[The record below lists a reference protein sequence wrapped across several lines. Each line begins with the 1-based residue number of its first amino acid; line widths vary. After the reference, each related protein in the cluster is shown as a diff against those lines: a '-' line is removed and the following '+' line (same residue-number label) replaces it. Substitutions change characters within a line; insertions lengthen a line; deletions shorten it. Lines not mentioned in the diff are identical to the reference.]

1 MPYILEDIFEV
12 ILMFFDFQVDVPDA
26 PGLLVRKKRENYYSV
41 EYERTYDP
49 VKQYTYPKRAM
60 IGRQLNKD
68 DRKMW
73 PNENFLKYFPD
84 AGLPKTMDRTARSPY
99 LNAGS
104 FIVLEKIIG
113 EYHLPELL
121 QKYMSRKDAGL
132 LLDLACYSIISEDN
146 AGQYYPDYAYCH
158 PLFTSGMRIYSDSKV
173 SDFLHSIK
181 ADQTVGFLNSWNE
194 SRNKREKVYISYDS
208 TNKNCQ
214 AGDIDMVEF
223 GHPKTNAGLPVF
235 NYSVAY
241 DTANREPLFYEQ
253 YPGSIN
259 DVSQLRYAVDKAYS
273 YGYRKLGFILDRGY
287 FSRANLA
294 YMDKN
299 GYSFIIM
306 VKGMKK
312 FIRGIVLEQMGT
324 FENRRAKYI
333 DRYDVYGT
341 TVPGELYEGDEQT
354 RYIHVYYSDVKA
366 LSGKQQVKEKIRRMK
381 AFLDSCEGKEKEFGP
396 GFEEYFYLHYEKDRK
411 TFAIAEEKTDVIEQE
426 LSLCGYFAIITSEK
440 VTAREAI
447 TLYKSRD
454 ASEKLFRSDKTF
466 LGNRSMR
473 TGSGDAASA
482 RIFIEFI
489 ALIIRCRLYTMLKDR
504 QESMSER
511 PNSLTVPAALKE
523 LEKIVMIRQLDGIY
537 RLDHAVTKHEKVILD
552 AFGIS
557 EANVRYRTGKIG
569 KSLEQIMGGEEKEAE

>member
-1 MPYILEDIFEV
+1 MPYF
-12 ILMFFDFQVDVPDA
+12 
-26 PGLLVRKKRENYYSV
+26 
-41 EYERTYDP
+41 
-49 VKQYTYPKRAM
+49 
-60 IGRQLNKD
+60 
-68 DRKMW
+68 
-73 PNENFLKYFPD
+73 
-84 AGLPKTMDRTARSPY
+84 
-99 LNAGS
+99 NAGS

-214 AGDIDMVEF
+214 AGDIDIVEF

-411 TFAIAEEKTDVIEQE
+411 TFAIAEEK
-426 LSLCGYFAIITSEK
+426 
-440 VTAREAI
+440 
-447 TLYKSRD
+447 
-454 ASEKLFRSDKTF
+454 LFRSDKTF
-466 LGNRSMR
+466 IGNRSMR

-511 PNSLTVPAALKE
+511 PNYLMVPAALKE